1 MPTHTTPTLADSEGA
16 ESGIPED
23 PMEEDIPTIP
33 CELQQTVQFGSRK
46 FFFVDRDS
54 LC

>member
-1 MPTHTTPTLADSEGA
+1 MPTCTHATPTLADSEGA

-23 PMEEDIPTIP
+23 PVEEDKPTIP
-33 CELQQTVQFGSRK
+33 CELQQTVRSGSRK
-46 FFFVDRDS
+46 FF